1 MFGKKAL
8 QYFYLTYFLLRHFER
23 LVIHGLGID
32 MHPELMSQYFGN
44 YRKLVYLAQVESQ
57 QGIADG
63 QRAADRLGLEFE
75 YRVTGYGGLEHSL
88 RRAHVGVISW
98 QN

>member
-1 MFGKKAL
+1 
-8 QYFYLTYFLLRHFER
+8 
-23 LVIHGLGID
+23 
-32 MHPELMSQYFGN
+32 MSQYFGN
-44 YRKLVYLAQVESQ
+44 YRKLVYLVQVESQ

-75 YRVTGYGGLEHSL
+75 YRVTGYGGLEQSL
-88 RRAHVGVISW
+88 RRAHVGIISW